1 MRLGALLVLLY
12 AYACA
17 ADDVEVYDEE
27 PAADEEEPEVIDE
40 SIRRSVDALLR
51 FPLQLDEI
59 KHRITVSDG
68 DKDTGFL
75 ELSGREEVADAW
87 VAMVKGLQ
95 VPLDHPIEAFMLPDD
110 SDRIRRFR
118 DVLRSPIAQVQ
129 PATSHPHH
137 HSTSSP
143 DFAWTRC
150 AADCKGSG
158 GRGLLHDNARRRH
171 ALQPGLPQLRAP
183 ADKDGQEQRVGQG
196 REQEG
201 RKHGGRCPAAH

>member
-1 MRLGALLVLLY
+1 MRLGALLFLLY

-75 ELSGREEVADAW
+75 ELSGREEVEGFGEGGARVRVLGRQA
-87 VAMVKGLQ
+87 
-95 VPLDHPIEAFMLPDD
+95 
-110 SDRIRRFR
+110 SDELFQELFR
-118 DVLRSPIAQVQ
+118 AV
-129 PATSHPHH
+129 
-137 HSTSSP
+137 
-143 DFAWTRC
+143 
-150 AADCKGSG
+150 
-158 GRGLLHDNARRRH
+158 
-171 ALQPGLPQLRAP
+171 
-183 ADKDGQEQRVGQG
+183 
-196 REQEG
+196 
-201 RKHGGRCPAAH
+201 

>member
-75 ELSGREEVADAW
+75 ELSGREEVADA
-87 VAMVKGLQ
+87 
-95 VPLDHPIEAFMLPDD
+95 
-110 SDRIRRFR
+110 
-118 DVLRSPIAQVQ
+118 
-129 PATSHPHH
+129 
-137 HSTSSP
+137 
-143 DFAWTRC
+143 
-150 AADCKGSG
+150 AADW
-158 GRGLLHDNARRRH
+158 L
-171 ALQPGLPQLRAP
+171 
-183 ADKDGQEQRVGQG
+183 KDGSFSSEDVDLCLGHMEKNDKVMIHDG
-196 REQEG
+196 EV
-201 RKHGGRCPAAH
+201 HLI